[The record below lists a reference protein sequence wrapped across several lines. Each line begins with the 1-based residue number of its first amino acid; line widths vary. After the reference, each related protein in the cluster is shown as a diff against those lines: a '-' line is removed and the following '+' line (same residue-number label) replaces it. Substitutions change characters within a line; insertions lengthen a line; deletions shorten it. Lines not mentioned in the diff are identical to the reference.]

1 MIWGIQITQTS
12 IPDATEQIALP
23 KLVKIDDAKKT
34 TNAVQ
39 RGIAAATSA
48 TTAYLDVVRDF
59 YWTYSKPQSREEVPT
74 IFLRERKLKVNALI
88 NQLKYSLGFTP
99 GTISDA
105 TRKAASLLNDLKTSQ
120 PNFYNDIAPIASII
134 QNGLKATDQA
144 VGAVKTVV
152 DKVNNSFFVDDNE
165 TLRASN
171 WLKPYRGL
179 YTSEPTG
186 WEFLFPYFDDK
197 FEQHGNQFS
206 ETGQGAGIA
215 TGFLT
220 QATETI
226 QGIAEFAG
234 FLSSPQNITYIERAK
249 FFNYPTEGDEIS
261 FSFPLINTGSVDYN
275 DVINNWQLIFLLLY
289 NNKPG
294 RISPTT
300 IEQPVIYEVEI
311 PGVKFYP
318 FCYISAID
326 IKFQGSR
333 RELPIQLPIAQEQVG
348 LNAAGSAVDISQQ
361 ATTKTINTIVPDAYY
376 VTITLKSLLGNTKNF
391 MYHLIDNG
399 EQTRVGTR

>member
-1 MIWGIQITQTS
+1 MIWGVQITQTS
-12 IPDATEQIALP
+12 IPNATQQIALP

-39 RGIAAATSA
+39 RGIAAATAA

-88 NQLKYSLGFTP
+88 NQLKYSLGFVT
-99 GTISDA
+99 GTVRDDL
-105 TRKAASLLNDLKTSQ
+105 KGAASLANSTKTTQRSL
-120 PNFYNDIAPIASII
+120 YNDTVGVIESALSTA
-134 QNGLKATDQA
+134 DQA
-144 VGAVKTVV
+144 LGVAEKY
-152 DKVNNSFFVDDNE
+152 VNKFNNLFYADDNE

-206 ETGQGAGIA
+206 ESGQGAGIA

-220 QATETI
+220 QATDAI
-226 QGIAEFAG
+226 AGIAEFAG
-234 FLSSPQNITYIERAK
+234 FLASPQNITYIERAK
-249 FFNYPTEGDEIS
+249 FFNYPTEGDEIT

-275 DVINNWQLIFLLLY
+275 DVVNNWQLIFLLLY

-348 LNAAGSAVDISQQ
+348 LNAAGAAVNISEQ

-399 EQTRVGTR
+399 EQTKVGTR

>member
-1 MIWGIQITQTS
+1 MIWGIQLTQTS
-12 IPDATEQIALP
+12 IPNAIEQIALP
-23 KLVKIDDAKKT
+23 KLVKIDDARKT
-34 TNAVQ
+34 TNAAQ
-39 RGIAAATSA
+39 RGIAAAASTS
-48 TTAYLDVVRDF
+48 TAYLDVVRDF
-59 YWTYSKPQSREEVPT
+59 YWTYSKPQSREEVPS

-88 NQLKYSLGFTP
+88 NQLKYSLGFFT
-99 GTISDA
+99 GLVRDDV
-105 TRKAASLLNDLKTSQ
+105 RGAANLANSTKTSQ
-120 PNFYNDIAPIASII
+120 PSFYNDVVGVVTG
-134 QNGLKATDQA
+134 GLNTADQA
-144 VGAVKTVV
+144 LATA
-152 DKVNNSFFVDDNE
+152 DKYVNKFNDLFFKDENE
-165 TLRASN
+165 TLRASP
-171 WLKPYRGL
+171 WLRPYRGL

-206 ETGQGAGIA
+206 ETGQGAGLA
-215 TGFLT
+215 TGLLT
-220 QATETI
+220 QASDFLA
-226 QGIAEFAG
+226 GISEVAG
-234 FLSSPQNITYIERAK
+234 FLASPQNITYIERAK
-249 FFNYPTEGDEIS
+249 FFNYPTEGDEIT
-261 FSFPLINTGSVDYN
+261 FSFPLINTGSVDYS
-275 DVINNWQLIFLLLY
+275 DVVNNWQLIFLLLY

-318 FCYISAID
+318 FCYISGID

-348 LNAAGSAVDISQQ
+348 FNAGGIATNIGNQ
-361 ATTKTINTIVPDAYY
+361 ATSKTINTIVPDAYY

-399 EQTRVGTR
+399 EQTKVGSR